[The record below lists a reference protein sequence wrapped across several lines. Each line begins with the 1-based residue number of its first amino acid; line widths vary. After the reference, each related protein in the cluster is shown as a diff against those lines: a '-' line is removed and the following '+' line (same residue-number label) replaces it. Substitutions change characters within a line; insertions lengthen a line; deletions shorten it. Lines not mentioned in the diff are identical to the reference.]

1 MRLRGCAIAAAVVVA
16 LFTAGCSGDEPGAQA
31 RQQTPAERLA
41 AARSQLEKSPS
52 VSFTLESEGLPGK
65 AVGVSGAKGT
75 GRFDPP
81 SFQGTL
87 NATVNGVTGSVD
99 VIAVEDDVFMKFF
112 TPDYNPIDPADYGAP
127 NPAALFDTE
136 TGITS
141 LVGQTQGLASGERA
155 RDGADVVDTLT
166 GTLPGSA
173 VADLLV
179 IGDRA
184 STYDV
189 RYGITVPGGELRTVV
204 LEGPFW
210 PGATSTYTLRLKPLE
225 SAVAITRP

>member
-1 MRLRGCAIAAAVVVA
+1 MAAAMLA
-16 LFTAGCSGDEPGAQA
+16 SLLAAGCSGDEPGAQA

-41 AARSQLEKSPS
+41 SARAELEKSPS
-52 VSFTLESEGLPGK
+52 VTFTLESEKLPEK

-99 VIAVEDDVFMKFF
+99 VIAVEDDVYMKFF
-112 TPDYNPIDPADYGAP
+112 TPGYNRIDPADYGAP

-141 LVGQTQGLASGERA
+141 LVGRTQDLAAEGRT
-155 RDGADVVDTLT
+155 RDGADVVDTLS

-184 STYDV
+184 ATYDV
-189 RYGITVPGGELRTVV
+189 RYGITAPGGELRSVV

-225 SAVAITRP
+225 SAAAITRP

>member
-1 MRLRGCAIAAAVVVA
+1 MAAALVA
-16 LFTAGCSGDEPGAQA
+16 SLLVAGCSGDQPGAQA
-31 RQQTPAERLA
+31 RQQTPGERLSS
-41 AARSQLEKSPS
+41 ARAQLEKSPS
-52 VSFTLESEGLPGK
+52 VSFTLESEKLPGK

-81 SFQGTL
+81 SFQCTL
-87 NATVNGVTGSVD
+87 NATVNGVSGSVD
-99 VIAVEDDVFMKFF
+99 VIAVEDDVYMKFF
-112 TPDYNPIDPADYGAP
+112 TPDYNRIDPAEYGAP

-141 LVGQTQGLASGERA
+141 LVGKTQGLAAGERT
-155 RDGADVVDTLT
+155 RDGADVVDTLS

-184 STYDV
+184 GTYDV

-210 PGATSTYTLRLKPLE
+210 PGTTSTYTLRLKPLE
-225 SAVAITRP
+225 SAAAITRP